1 MRQIQEWA
9 DQIQN
14 GDRRSLSQAITL
26 LESKKE
32 EDRNHSSMLMR
43 HILNARLN
51 SRQSHERS
59 STSSQDSE
67 ALRIG
72 ISGPP
77 GVGKSTYIE
86 ALGMHLLTLGHK
98 VAVLAIDPSSS
109 MSGGSILGDKTRME
123 RLSVE
128 KNAFIRPSPAGTT
141 LGGVTHTTQSAIAL
155 CEWAGYSVVLIE
167 TVGVGQNEGAIAN
180 MVDCLVLLNQPGSG
194 DELQGIKK
202 GILEHADLLL
212 VNKHDGTTKLLAEH
226 TRTHLQ
232 SAAHLYRHE
241 LDEYSVPCILVS
253 ALESVGIDESWSQ
266 VLDFVNH
273 SKKMGY
279 WEKRRQEQII
289 RWFKQLAEHYWIYHL
304 WQHPTHLTKLASLV
318 DALRSE
324 KINVIEA
331 VESFVP
337 PFREPQ

>member
-1 MRQIQEWA
+1 MRTIQEWA
-9 DQIQN
+9 DQIQK

-59 STSSQDSE
+59 STSSPDSE

-155 CEWAGYSVVLIE
+155 CEWAGYSVVQCK
-167 TVGVGQNEGAIAN
+167 TVI
-180 MVDCLVLLNQPGSG
+180 
-194 DELQGIKK
+194 
-202 GILEHADLLL
+202 
-212 VNKHDGTTKLLAEH
+212 
-226 TRTHLQ
+226 
-232 SAAHLYRHE
+232 
-241 LDEYSVPCILVS
+241 
-253 ALESVGIDESWSQ
+253 
-266 VLDFVNH
+266 
-273 SKKMGY
+273 
-279 WEKRRQEQII
+279 
-289 RWFKQLAEHYWIYHL
+289 
-304 WQHPTHLTKLASLV
+304 
-318 DALRSE
+318 
-324 KINVIEA
+324 
-331 VESFVP
+331 
-337 PFREPQ
+337 